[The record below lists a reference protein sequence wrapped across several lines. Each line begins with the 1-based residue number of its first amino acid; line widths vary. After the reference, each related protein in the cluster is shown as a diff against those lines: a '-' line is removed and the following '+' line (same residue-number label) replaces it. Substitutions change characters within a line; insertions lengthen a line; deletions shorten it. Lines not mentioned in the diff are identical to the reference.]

1 MDEIDRIK
9 KAKKVLKVFAKIA
22 VGTSIFFIVLSIIS
36 FMRGNYKGTEW
47 IVMGTFL
54 AASFLPLIIVCL
66 GYIIISIIEKIMH
79 SGRTVINF
87 DQEYIRDL
95 PKHCSPA
102 LTSFIYDLKI
112 DAYKD
117 YTATILYL
125 SLKHY
130 IKFVPSG
137 PTYRIEVSSNK
148 DYSQLSQ
155 CEQYVLNIILGRSL
169 FNENEFKQNIVQEAK
184 EKGLITNKKLS
195 KVPKMILIIF
205 IEILLLILTYK
216 INFILFA
223 FYTSISLTAGCAY
236 FYMKN
241 MVEYV
246 QYKRTKDGKDLALLF
261 KGLKKYIHEYTL
273 IKDKGIDYIQVLE
286 AYIPYALCLDEA
298 QAVEDYVRHNDEYRD
313 LIYNRK

>member
-1 MDEIDRIK
+1 MK
-9 KAKKVLKVFAKIA
+9 KAKKVLKVFGKIA
-22 VGTSIFFIVLSIIS
+22 IGTSIFFLILSLIS
-36 FMRGNYKGTEW
+36 FMRGNYQGTEW
-47 IVMGTFL
+47 IVIGTFL
-54 AASFLPLIIVCL
+54 LASFLPLVIVCL

-87 DQEYIRDL
+87 NQEYIRDL

-112 DAYKD
+112 DGYKD

-125 SLKHY
+125 FLKHY
-130 IKFVPSG
+130 IQFVPSG

-148 DYSQLSQ
+148 EYSQLSQ
-155 CEQYVLNIILGRSL
+155 CEQYVLNIILGKCL
-169 FNENEFKQNIVQEAK
+169 FNENEFKQTIVKEAK
-184 EKGLITNKKLS
+184 EKGFITNKKLS
-195 KVPKMILIIF
+195 KLPKMIFIIF
-205 IEILLLILTYK
+205 VEILLLILTYK

-223 FYTSISLTAGCAY
+223 FYTAISFTAGCAY
-236 FYMKN
+236 FYMKD
-241 MVEYV
+241 MVEYI

-261 KGLKKYIHEYTL
+261 NALKRYLHEYTL
-273 IKDKGIDYIQVLE
+273 IKDKGIDYIQILE

-298 QAVEDYVRHNDEYRD
+298 AAVEDFVRHNDEYRD